1 MYRKPVN
8 GWLGRGCQICCLA
21 ASLVF
26 GLLAQAQAEPE
37 PEVWGCLLYAS
48 NDKTQG
54 ELPASLSRY
63 YERLHESL
71 GYSAFRVVAQ
81 GETVLKPGQENW
93 LKVGTDIRV
102 LLYSVS
108 RTGRGE
114 YTMTLQVFDS
124 GKPLIETQARV
135 NRGSPLFIRGP
146 AWHAGQLVLAV
157 MVES

>member
-1 MYRKPVN
+1 MHWKPLN
-8 GWLGRGCQICCLA
+8 GWLWRGCQICCLA
-21 ASLVF
+21 ASLLF
-26 GLLAQAQAEPE
+26 AIPARAQPEPE

-48 NDKTQG
+48 NDKAPG
-54 ELPASLSRY
+54 ELPALLSRY
-63 YERLHESL
+63 YQRLHENL
-71 GYSAFRVVAQ
+71 GYSSFRVVAQ
-81 GETVLKPGQENW
+81 GETALKPGQENW
-93 LKVGTDIRV
+93 LKVGSDIKV

-108 RTGRGE
+108 RTERGE
-114 YTMTLQVFDS
+114 YTMTLQVFDG